1 VEVSDPEGSMK
12 FWVKDGML
20 AKYTYTVRGKV
31 TFLQQQRQV
40 DYDRTTIVEIRD
52 VGDTKLEVPKEAFK
66 KIE

>member
-1 VEVSDPEGSMK
+1 MK

-20 AKYTYTVRGKV
+20 AKYTYTVRGNV

-40 DYDRTTIVEIRD
+40 DYDRTTTVEIRD
-52 VGDTKLEVPKEAFK
+52 AGATKLEVPEEALK